1 MIKSD
6 SRKIKEGD
14 TFIALKG
21 VNNDGHEY
29 ILDAIKR
36 GAKKIIAEYGHY
48 EVETLIVDD
57 TREYLNN
64 FLYENYYSKIK
75 KLKLIGV
82 TGTNGKTTTCY
93 LLYQTL
99 NMLNIKCAYIGTL
112 GFYNLEYKQELNNT
126 TPDILDIYEM
136 LLYCAKND
144 YRYVAMEVS
153 SQGLA
158 YNRLSHILFDYAV
171 FTNLT
176 EDHLD
181 YHKTMDNYAKEKQ
194 KLFSKLKDNSITII
208 NNDDSYKDYFKQDS
222 SVTYGFSSSDYVIDN
237 YQSSFLETTFT
248 LNNRK
253 YTTKLIG
260 KHNVYNLS
268 IVIII
273 LETLQIDY
281 NIIYKVISKLEHAKG
296 RMDAINYK
304 DNLIIIDYAHT
315 PDAVEKIINSVKNL
329 GSHIITIIGCGGNRD
344 KQKRPIMG
352 RIATSLSDYVIFTS
366 DNPRNENP
374 NRIIQDIIQKLDT
387 NNYEI
392 EENREKAIKK
402 GIQKLNKNDIL
413 LLLGKGHENY
423 QIINGKKYH
432 FSDIEVVL
440 KNI

>member
-36 GAKKIIAEYGHY
+36 GAKKIIAEYGEY

-64 FLYENYYSKIK
+64 FLYENYYSQIK
-75 KLKLIGV
+75 NLKLIGV

-93 LLYQTL
+93 LLYQAL

-136 LLYCAKND
+136 LLYCAKSN
-144 YRYVAMEVS
+144 YQYVAMEVS

-181 YHKTMDNYAKEKQ
+181 YHKTMDNYVKEKQ
-194 KLFSKLKDNSITII
+194 KLFSKLKDNNITII
-208 NNDDSYKDYFKQDS
+208 NNDDNYKDYFKQNNS
-222 SVTYGFSSSDYVIDN
+222 LTYGFSSSDYVIDK
-237 YQSSFLETTFT
+237 YQSSFIETKFT
-248 LNNRK
+248 LNNKEYKTR
-253 YTTKLIG
+253 LIG

-281 NIIYKVISKLEHAKG
+281 NTIYEIVSKLEHVKG
-296 RMDAINYK
+296 RMDSINYK

-329 GSHIITIIGCGGNRD
+329 GNHIITIIGCGGNRD

-352 RIATSLSDYVIFTS
+352 KIAASLSDYAIFTS
-366 DNPRNENP
+366 DNPRLENP
-374 NRIIQDIIQKLDT
+374 HSIILDIIQKLDT

-413 LLLGKGHENY
+413 LLLGKGHEDY